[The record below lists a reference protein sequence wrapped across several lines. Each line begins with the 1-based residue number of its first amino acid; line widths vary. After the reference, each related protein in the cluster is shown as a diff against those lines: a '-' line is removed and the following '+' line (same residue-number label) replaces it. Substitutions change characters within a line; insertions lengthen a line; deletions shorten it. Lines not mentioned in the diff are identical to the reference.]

1 MALALSGTV
10 NDNRAG
16 ILRPRKTATP
26 LIINGDMAID
36 QRNGGASLTIT
47 GNDVSCD
54 RWKFQVSQASKLTS
68 EQNDSSGLAN
78 FNNYMRIT
86 TASAHTPATDEFF
99 IVKQNIEGQNMTLL
113 NFGSSDAQAITLGF
127 YVRSSLT
134 GTFGGAVYN
143 QAGNRNHPFSYT
155 ISSANTWEFKTVNI
169 SGDTTGTWQKDNAIG
184 LTLLFS
190 LGANATRLN
199 TAGTWTTTY
208 STGATGQVNM
218 IETGSAT
225 WDVTGVQLEVGTFDS
240 NSIPDFQFEDRAT
253 SFARCQRY
261 YAQFD
266 YADGNRFAECIF
278 RSTTR
283 GQGNVS
289 QSLPIMRA
297 TPSVSSSI
305 PAYQFYYGGD
315 TTNTC
320 TATSGSGF
328 QAVDNFEIR
337 ADFTLSSGSSTTGY
351 PVKLRTNGAGAL
363 KFDSEL

>member
-1 MALALSGTV
+1 MALTLHGTV
-10 NDNRAG
+10 SDNTVA
-16 ILRPRKTATP
+16 LDRKTATP

-36 QRNGGASLTIT
+36 QRNSGASLTIT

-99 IVKQNIEGQNMTLL
+99 IVKQNIEGQNMTFL

-184 LTLLFS
+184 MTLLFS

-199 TAGTWTTTY
+199 TAGTWTATY

-225 WDVTGVQLEVGTFDS
+225 WDVTGVQLEVGTFDA
-240 NSIPDFQFEDRAT
+240 NSIPPFQFEDRAT
-253 SFARCQRY
+253 SLARCQRY
-261 YAQFD
+261 CYQED
-266 YADGNRFAECIF
+266 NSDSYH
-278 RSTTR
+278 
-283 GQGNVS
+283 GQLLG
-289 QSLPIMRA
+289 
-297 TPSVSSSI
+297 
-305 PAYQFYYGGD
+305 FY
-315 TTNTC
+315 
-320 TATSGSGF
+320 
-328 QAVDNFEIR
+328 
-337 ADFTLSSGSSTTGY
+337 SSTTLFIGILSL
-351 PVKLRTNGAGAL
+351 PVAMRSSPSITTSGNFQTGGGGTGSLDLSSIVLSDSTGTNLNQVQIRATVSGGTQGDACYFRNKNDTDAVFRL
-363 KFDSEL
+363 ESEL

>member
-1 MALALSGTV
+1 MALTLHGTV
-10 NDNRAG
+10 SDNTVA
-16 ILRPRKTATP
+16 LDRKTATP

-36 QRNGGASLTIT
+36 QRNSGASLTIT
-47 GNDVSCD
+47 GNNVSCD

-99 IVKQNIEGQNMTLL
+99 IVKQNIEGQNMTFL

-184 LTLLFS
+184 MTLLFS

-199 TAGTWTTTY
+199 TAGTWTATY

-225 WDVTGVQLEVGTFDS
+225 WDVTGVQLEVGTFDA
-240 NSIPDFQFEDRAT
+240 NSIPPFQFEDRAT
-253 SFARCQRY
+253 SLARCQRY
-261 YAQFD
+261 CYQEDNSDTYHNQVNGFFSSSTLFIGLVALPV
-266 YADGNRFAECIF
+266 AL
-278 RSTTR
+278 RSTPTL
-283 GQGNVS
+283 V
-289 QSLPIMRA
+289 
-297 TPSVSSSI
+297 
-305 PAYQFYYGGD
+305 
-315 TTNTC
+315 
-320 TATSGSGF
+320 TSGSYQTAGTGSLD
-328 QAVDNFEIR
+328 ASSLTIVDSTGTDLTKIQVR
-337 ADFTLSSGSSTTGY
+337 ATVSGATAGQGT
-351 PVKLRTNGAGAL
+351 VLRNKNDANAIFRL
-363 KFDSEL
+363 DSEL

>member
-1 MALALSGTV
+1 MALTLHGTV
-10 NDNRAG
+10 SDNTVA
-16 ILRPRKTATP
+16 LDRKTATP

-36 QRNGGASLTIT
+36 QRNSGASLTIT

-99 IVKQNIEGQNMTLL
+99 IVKQNIEGQNMTFL

-184 LTLLFS
+184 MTLLFS

-225 WDVTGVQLEVGTFDS
+225 WDVTGVQLEVGSFDS
-240 NSIPDFQFEDRAT
+240 NSIPDFQFEDRGT
-253 SFARCQRY
+253 SLARCQRY
-261 YAQFD
+261 FTVIAPTGNYGVFGQF
-266 YADGNRFAECIF
+266 YSGTHARFH
-278 RSTTR
+278 TT
-283 GQGNVS
+283 
-289 QSLPIMRA
+289 LPTEMRA
-297 TPSVSSSI
+297 APSIAVTGTLTNEVEETGIALRTPTSVSI
-305 PAYQFYYGGD
+305 
-315 TTNTC
+315 
-320 TATSGSGF
+320 
-328 QAVDNFEIR
+328 V
-337 ADFTLSSGSSTTGY
+337 GSSSNGVAFAAAGMSGGTTSNQAIWRDY
-351 PVKLRTNGAGAL
+351 VQCEA
-363 KFDSEL
+363 EL

>member
-1 MALALSGTV
+1 MALTLHGTV
-10 NDNRAG
+10 SDNTVA
-16 ILRPRKTATP
+16 LDRKTATP

-36 QRNGGASLTIT
+36 QRNSGASLTIT

-99 IVKQNIEGQNMTLL
+99 IVKQNIEGQNMTFL

-184 LTLLFS
+184 MTLLFS

-225 WDVTGVQLEVGTFDS
+225 WDVTGVQLEVGSFDS
-240 NSIPDFQFEDRAT
+240 NSIPDFQFEDVGT
-253 SFARCQRY
+253 SLARCQRY
-261 YAQFD
+261 FTVIAPTGNYGVFGQF
-266 YADGNRFAECIF
+266 YSGTHARFH
-278 RSTTR
+278 TT
-283 GQGNVS
+283 
-289 QSLPIMRA
+289 LPTEMRA
-297 TPSVSSSI
+297 APSIAVTGTLTNEVEETGIALRTPTSVSI
-305 PAYQFYYGGD
+305 
-315 TTNTC
+315 
-320 TATSGSGF
+320 
-328 QAVDNFEIR
+328 V
-337 ADFTLSSGSSTTGY
+337 GSSSNGVAFAAAGMSGGTTSNQAIWRDY
-351 PVKLRTNGAGAL
+351 VQCEA
-363 KFDSEL
+363 EL

>member
-1 MALALSGTV
+1 MALTLHGTV
-10 NDNRAG
+10 SDNTVA
-16 ILRPRKTATP
+16 LDRKTATP

-36 QRNGGASLTIT
+36 QRNSGASLTIT

-99 IVKQNIEGQNMTLL
+99 IVKQNIEGQNMTFL

-184 LTLLFS
+184 MTLLFS

-199 TAGTWTTTY
+199 TAGTWTATY

-225 WDVTGVQLEVGTFDS
+225 WDVTGVQLEIGTFDA
-240 NSIPDFQFEDRAT
+240 NSIPPFQFEDRGT
-253 SFARCQRY
+253 SLLRCQRY
-261 YAQFD
+261 CYQEDNSDTYHNQVNGFFSSSTLFIGLVALPV
-266 YADGNRFAECIF
+266 AL
-278 RSTTR
+278 RSTPTL
-283 GQGNVS
+283 V
-289 QSLPIMRA
+289 
-297 TPSVSSSI
+297 
-305 PAYQFYYGGD
+305 
-315 TTNTC
+315 
-320 TATSGSGF
+320 TSGSYQTAGTGSLD
-328 QAVDNFEIR
+328 ASSLTIVDSTGTDLTKIQVR
-337 ADFTLSSGSSTTGY
+337 ATVSGATAGQGT
-351 PVKLRTNGAGAL
+351 VLRNKNDANAIFRL
-363 KFDSEL
+363 DSEL

>member
-1 MALALSGTV
+1 MALTLHGTV
-10 NDNRAG
+10 SDNTVA
-16 ILRPRKTATP
+16 LDRKTATP

-36 QRNGGASLTIT
+36 QRNSGASLTIT

-99 IVKQNIEGQNMTLL
+99 IVKQNIEGQNMTFL

-184 LTLLFS
+184 MTLLFS

-199 TAGTWTTTY
+199 TAGTWTATY

-225 WDVTGVQLEVGTFDS
+225 WDVTGVQLEIGTFDA
-240 NSIPDFQFEDRAT
+240 NSIPPFQFEDRAT
-253 SFARCQRY
+253 SLARCQRY
-261 YAQFD
+261 YQIIAID
-266 YADGNRFAECIF
+266 DG
-278 RSTTR
+278 
-283 GQGNVS
+283 V
-289 QSLPIMRA
+289 
-297 TPSVSSSI
+297 V
-305 PAYQFYYGGD
+305 
-315 TTNTC
+315 
-320 TATSGSGF
+320 
-328 QAVDNFEIR
+328 
-337 ADFTLSSGSSTTGY
+337 
-351 PVKLRTNGAGAL
+351 GAGMAYNTTTAYYVVKFMTPMRTGPSADMTGDFRYYRGGTSAL
-363 KFDSEL
+363 TSTFSLNNTTVYNTRLSITGTSLIAGNGSWLQTDGGPLAMDAEL